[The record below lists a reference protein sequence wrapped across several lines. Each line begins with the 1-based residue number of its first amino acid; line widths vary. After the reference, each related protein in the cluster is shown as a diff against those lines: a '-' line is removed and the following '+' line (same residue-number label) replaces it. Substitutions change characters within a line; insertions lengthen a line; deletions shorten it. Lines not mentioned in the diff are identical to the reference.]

1 MSRINI
7 ALVGNPNC
15 GKTTFFNTL
24 TGLKQH
30 VGNWPG
36 KTVEK
41 KEGTVILD
49 DYNLNI
55 IDLPGSYSLS
65 SFSLDESVTRDYIIN
80 EQPDLVIQI
89 VDATNLQRNL
99 HLTMEVVEL
108 SPNLILVLNMD
119 HLAKKKGIHLNS
131 KKLSELLGV
140 PVFKVDARDKAD
152 VKEFITGALAQ
163 VGRKPK
169 DMITLHYGEE
179 IEEHINE
186 LEDLLKGRDNTRWTA
201 IKLIEND
208 PIVIA
213 NTKEIDGV
221 AARLKKIK
229 SHLATVFGESSDV
242 IISQRR
248 NALAAGLFEQIAEK
262 VKSPS
267 SKSDKI
273 DKYIINKHIGIPIF
287 LIVTYILFYLTF
299 TLAEPFVGIIDS
311 FVGWLADVV
320 PSLLVAANAPE
331 WLISLVSQGIIGG
344 VGSVIVFLPNILILF
359 FLISLLEDSGYFA
372 RAAYIMDNFM
382 HRIGLHGK
390 SFIPLVLGFGCNVP
404 AIMATRSLERK
415 EDRLLTTLIIPFTS
429 CSARLPVYILFV
441 SVFFAQYKGLIVF
454 SLYFL
459 GIIVAIATGFLLNK
473 FILRSTKTDLIME
486 LPSYRIPTMAGA
498 IIHMWE
504 RGKLFIYKAGTLILV
519 ASIVVWFVSS
529 FPLGVTFG
537 SEQSFAGMIGNAIAP
552 IFSPLGFGNWE
563 SAVSLMFGVVA
574 KETVISTFGTLY
586 GVAEG
591 SLGSVLQTVFTPLS
605 AIAFM
610 VMTLVYIPC
619 IATIGMIKR
628 ETGSWKWAGFSLT
641 YSLVIG
647 WLLSFVVYQGGLLLG
662 LT

>member
-1 MSRINI
+1 MSKINI

-15 GKTTFFNTL
+15 GKTTLFNTL

-41 KEGTVILD
+41 KVGTVILD
-49 DYNLNI
+49 DYTLSVV
-55 IDLPGSYSLS
+55 DLPGSYSLS
-65 SFSLDESVTRDYIIN
+65 SYSPDESVTREYIIN

-89 VDATNLQRNL
+89 LDSTNLQRNL
-99 HLTMEVVEL
+99 HLTMELVEL
-108 SPNLILVLNMD
+108 NTNLILVLNMD
-119 HLAKKKGIHLNS
+119 HMAIKKGVHINS
-131 KKLSELLGV
+131 IKLSELLGV
-140 PVFKVDARDKAD
+140 PVFKVDARDKHA

-169 DMITLHYGEE
+169 HMVTLDYGWE
-179 IEEHINE
+179 IEEHINDIK
-186 LEDLLKGRDNTRWTA
+186 DLLETQINPRWTA

-208 PIVIA
+208 SNVLEKVKTDAIA
-213 NTKEIDGV
+213 EKLE
-221 AARLKKIK
+221 RIK
-229 SHLATVFGESSDV
+229 THLITIFGENSDV

-273 DKYIINKHIGIPIF
+273 DKYIINKYTGIPIF
-287 LIVTYILFYLTF
+287 LVITYALFYLTF
-299 TLAEPFVGIIDS
+299 TLAEPFVNLIDS
-311 FVGWLADVV
+311 FVGWLANVV
-320 PSLLVAANAPE
+320 PPLFVAINAPE

-344 VGSVIVFLPNILILF
+344 VGSVIVFLPNIFILF

-382 HRIGLHGK
+382 HKLGLHGK

-441 SVFFAQYKGLIVF
+441 SIFFAQYQGLIVF
-454 SLYFL
+454 SLYLL
-459 GIIVAIATGFLLNK
+459 GIIVAIASGFMLNK

-498 IIHMWE
+498 LIHMWE

-519 ASIVVWFVSS
+519 ASVVVWFVSS
-529 FPLGVTFG
+529 FPLGVAFG
-537 SEQSFAGMIGNAIAP
+537 SEQSFAGMMGNAIAP
-552 IFSPLGFGNWE
+552 VFSPLGFGTWE
-563 SAVSLMFGVVA
+563 SSVALLFGVVA

-591 SLGSVLQTVFTPLS
+591 SLGSVLQTAFTPLS
-605 AIAFM
+605 AFAFM
-610 VMTLVYIPC
+610 VMTLIYIPC

-628 ETGSWKWAGFSLT
+628 ETGSWKWAGFSLV